1 MDTHLG
7 ACEAPLA
14 WPSAAPSP
22 PASHCGCL
30 FSTDDA
36 SLMEL
41 GSCSLTQR
49 AVPRSAPDVAAPP
62 PPPGFIQSEAKTCCN
77 LRGRGDNGREHG
89 TKWLRVASWCVWG
102 CYSCSWA
109 EDAFPGA
116 GCPRSVLI
124 TWDLRDSSGCFR
136 ARPFSLEKSGSDGL
150 PCPWTRFKG
159 QATTAQE
166 KLGEIS
172 DLNPPIP
179 HPQNCPLYRKH
190 KSGSVWTLSS
200 AFTKK

>member
-1 MDTHLG
+1 MAFGCPLSPRLPLWLPFQHGRCQPDGAGVLLTHP
-7 ACEAPLA
+7 ACC
-14 WPSAAPSP
+14 AA
-22 PASHCGCL
+22 
-30 FSTDDA
+30 
-36 SLMEL
+36 L
-41 GSCSLTQR
+41 GSGCGSPT
-49 AVPRSAPDVAAPP
+49 PP
-62 PPPGFIQSEAKTCCN
+62 SPGFIQSEAKTCCN

-136 ARPFSLEKSGSDGL
+136 ARPFSLERSGSDGL